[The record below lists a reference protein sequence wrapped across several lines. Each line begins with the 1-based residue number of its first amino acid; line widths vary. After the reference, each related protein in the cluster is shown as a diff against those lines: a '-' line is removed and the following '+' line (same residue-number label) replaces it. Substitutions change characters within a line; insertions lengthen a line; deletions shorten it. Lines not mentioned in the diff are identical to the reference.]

1 MRGMK
6 KCEKCGA
13 ENADTAAIC
22 KACGEV
28 LPVTAEWAAKI
39 NPGGA
44 KQTAAKRAAATP
56 DGGAASGRPSAW
68 SPSIAA
74 AGVFLVVASFFL
86 MRVNAG
92 ITLAFGGAASVL
104 AIVRADAEGRD
115 GALGLGLGLLGTLA
129 AIVGLILYATGG
141 LGQ

>member
-1 MRGMK
+1 MRDMK
-6 KCEKCGA
+6 KCENCKA

-44 KQTAAKRAAATP
+44 KQATAKRAAAATP
-56 DGGAASGRPSAW
+56 EGGAAVGRPSAW

-74 AGVFLVVASFFL
+74 AGVFLVVTSFFL

-115 GALGLGLGLLGTLA
+115 GALWLGLVGTLA
-129 AIVGLILYATGG
+129 AIIGLIVYATGG

>member
-1 MRGMK
+1 MRDMK

-13 ENADTAAIC
+13 ENADTAAVC

-39 NPGGA
+39 NPSGA
-44 KQTAAKRAAATP
+44 KQATAKRAAAATP
-56 DGGAASGRPSAW
+56 EGGAAVGRTSAW

-104 AIVRADAEGRD
+104 AIVRADAEGRG
-115 GALGLGLGLLGTLA
+115 GALGLGLVGTLT

-141 LGQ
+141 AGQ